1 MKDLH
6 IHTKYSDGEF
16 DEQQILEEIE
26 SAGITEFAICDHDTI
41 TGSQKVFELLKKQ
54 NKKII
59 FHSGIELTCRL
70 NYFNTSINMHILFY
84 DFDYDCPA
92 LKEIISEISY
102 LRKKRISQMVN
113 YVQDKLKVSIP
124 QSMICKEFQETNS
137 FGKPHLFK
145 IISKICPCDRALY
158 YDIMDKFDS
167 SAYKLDAEKTIQK
180 LAPFGLLVLA
190 HPVEIMK
197 EYNFDLQTIE
207 KIVLCLKKS
216 GLKGI
221 ETHHSSQTKQL
232 QAQLSALAQKH
243 MLIETMGSDF
253 HGPKAKPNAILGQTE
268 KII

>member
-70 NYFNTSINMHILFY
+70 NLFNTSINMHILFY

-102 LRKKRISQMVN
+102 
-113 YVQDKLKVSIP
+113 
-124 QSMICKEFQETNS
+124 S
-137 FGKPHLFK
+137 FLLIFSYFHYPKFKSLFLLAGFSEHL
-145 IISKICPCDRALY
+145 
-158 YDIMDKFDS
+158 
-167 SAYKLDAEKTIQK
+167 
-180 LAPFGLLVLA
+180 
-190 HPVEIMK
+190 H
-197 EYNFDLQTIE
+197 N
-207 KIVLCLKKS
+207 
-216 GLKGI
+216 
-221 ETHHSSQTKQL
+221 
-232 QAQLSALAQKH
+232 
-243 MLIETMGSDF
+243 
-253 HGPKAKPNAILGQTE
+253 
-268 KII
+268 

>member
-16 DEQQILEEIE
+16 DEKQILEQIE
-26 SAGITEFAICDHDTI
+26 NAGITEFAICDHDTI

-54 NKKII
+54 NKKVI
-59 FHSGIELTCRL
+59 FHSGIELTCQL
-70 NYFNTSINMHILFY
+70 NHFDTSINMHILFY
-84 DFDYDCPA
+84 DFDYECLA

-102 LRKKRISQMVN
+102 LRKKRISQMVH
-113 YVQDKLKVSIP
+113 YVQDKLKISIP

-145 IISKICPCDRALY
+145 IITKLCPCDRTLY

-167 SAYKLDAEKTIQK
+167 SSFKLDAEKTIQK

-197 EYNFDLQTIE
+197 EYNFDLQAIE
-207 KIVLCLKKS
+207 KIVLYLKKA

-221 ETHHSSQTKQL
+221 ETHHSSHTKQL
-232 QAQLSALAQKH
+232 QAQLSALAKKH
-243 MLIETMGSDF
+243 MLFETTGSDF
-253 HGPKAKPNAILGQTE
+253 HGPKAKPNAVLGQTE
-268 KII
+268 KVI